1 MVAITVTL
9 AAVVG
14 AFVMGVGDEL
24 IQPAPQVTMEV
35 ADADEKVDFIGD
47 DDDRTANGEKVL
59 QIEHRGGDKL
69 QLKNLKI
76 VLKKDGGP
84 KYVDTDLTLSGFEEG
99 PNDEGGDLKYSSTY
113 IAYPTDQSFNK
124 SADFTVGETLVVQEA
139 RSADAEL
146 PDGEYEITIIH
157 KPSNSIVD
165 SATISIK

>member
-69 QLKNLKI
+69 
-76 VLKKDGGP
+76 
-84 KYVDTDLTLSGFEEG
+84 S
-99 PNDEGGDLKYSSTY
+99 
-113 IAYPTDQSFNK
+113 
-124 SADFTVGETLVVQEA
+124 
-139 RSADAEL
+139 
-146 PDGEYEITIIH
+146 
-157 KPSNSIVD
+157 
-165 SATISIK
+165 